1 MMNELQ
7 IFKNPEF
14 GQIRSLMIE
23 GEPWFVGKDVAG
35 ALGYKDHTNALK
47 RHVDDEDKIREWQ
60 IATPGGKQNLVII
73 NESGLYSLILS
84 SKLPNAKKFKR
95 WVTSEVLPAIRK
107 TGNYTAPGALPDR
120 KLTADD
126 YLRAASIISTCKNER
141 LPYVLDLL
149 KKSGIKISQIKTEQ
163 HKATAGKDVEG
174 EAQKAI
180 YTAKLVYGITYAE
193 VGRRTGLNRQQIR
206 RIYTGEYIPTLER
219 AKLIC
224 DTVQKLISEI
234 E

>member
-23 GEPWFVGKDVAG
+23 GEPWFVGKDVAC
-35 ALGYKDHTNALK
+35 ALGYRVPNKAVREKIDS
-47 RHVDDEDKIREWQ
+47 EDKGVSEMD
-60 IATPGGKQNLVII
+60 TPGGKQDLVII

-107 TGNYTAPGALPDR
+107 TGSYTAPTALPDR

-163 HKATAGKDVEG
+163 HKTSAGKDVEG

-193 VGRRTGLNRQQIR
+193 IGRKSGLTRQQIR

-224 DTVQKLISEI
+224 DTIQKLISEI

>member
-1 MMNELQ
+1 MMNELH

-23 GEPWFVGKDVAG
+23 GEPWFVGKDVASS
-35 ALGYKDHTNALK
+35 LGYRVPNKAVREKIDS
-47 RHVDDEDKIREWQ
+47 EDKGVSEMD
-60 IATPGGKQNLVII
+60 TPGGKQDLVII

-107 TGNYTAPGALPDR
+107 TGSYTVPAALPDR

-163 HKATAGKDVEG
+163 HKTSAGKDVEG

-180 YTAKLVYGITYAE
+180 YTAKLIYGITYAE
-193 VGRRTGLNRQQIR
+193 VGRKTGLNRQQIR

-219 AKLIC
+219 AKLVC

>member
-14 GQIRSLMIE
+14 GQIRSLMID
-23 GEPWFVGKDVAG
+23 GEPWFVGKDVASS
-35 ALGYKDHTNALK
+35 LGYRVPNKAVREK
-47 RHVDDEDKIREWQ
+47 VDSEDKGGSEMD
-60 IATPGGKQNLVII
+60 TPGGKQSLVII

-107 TGNYTAPGALPDR
+107 TGSYMVPAALPDR

-149 KKSGIKISQIKTEQ
+149 KKSGIKVSQIKSEP
-163 HKATAGKDVEG
+163 HKTTAGKDVEG

-193 VGRRTGLNRQQIR
+193 VGRKSGLTRQQIR

-224 DTVQKLISEI
+224 DTIRKLISEI

>member
-14 GQIRSLMIE
+14 GQIRSLMID
-23 GEPWFVGKDVAG
+23 GEPWFVGKDVAM
-35 ALGYKDHTNALK
+35 ALGYSDPRGAISKK
-47 RHVDDEDKIREWQ
+47 VDTEDRGVAKM
-60 IATPGGKQNLVII
+60 ATPSGKQDMTTI

-84 SKLPNAKKFKR
+84 SKLPNAKRFKR

-107 TGNYTAPGALPDR
+107 TGSYMVPTALPDR

-149 KKSGIKISQIKTEQ
+149 KKSGIKVSQIKTEQ

-193 VGRRTGLNRQQIR
+193 VGRKTGLTRQQIR

-224 DTVQKLISEI
+224 DTIQKLISEI

>member
-1 MMNELQ
+1 MMNELH

-23 GEPWFVGKDVAG
+23 GEPWFVGKDVASS
-35 ALGYKDHTNALK
+35 LGYRVPNKAVREKIDS
-47 RHVDDEDKIREWQ
+47 EDKGVSEMD
-60 IATPGGKQNLVII
+60 TPGGKQDLVII

-107 TGNYTAPGALPDR
+107 TGSYTAPAALPDR

-163 HKATAGKDVEG
+163 HKTSAGKDMEG

-193 VGRRTGLNRQQIR
+193 VGRKTGLNRQQIR

-224 DTVQKLISEI
+224 DTIQKLISEI

>member
-1 MMNELQ
+1 MNELQ

-23 GEPWFVGKDVAG
+23 GEPWFVGKDVASS
-35 ALGYKDHTNALK
+35 LGYRVPNKAVREKIDS
-47 RHVDDEDKIREWQ
+47 EDKGVSEMD
-60 IATPGGKQNLVII
+60 TPGGKQDLVII

-107 TGNYTAPGALPDR
+107 TGSYTAPAALPDR

-149 KKSGIKISQIKTEQ
+149 KKSGIKVSQIKTEQ
-163 HKATAGKDVEG
+163 HNATAGKDVEG

-193 VGRRTGLNRQQIR
+193 VGRKTGLNRQQIR

>member
-1 MMNELQ
+1 MNELQ

-23 GEPWFVGKDVAG
+23 GEPWFVGKDIASS
-35 ALGYKDHTNALK
+35 LGYRVPNKAVREKIDS
-47 RHVDDEDKIREWQ
+47 EDKGVSEMD
-60 IATPGGKQNLVII
+60 TPGGKQDLVII

-107 TGNYTAPGALPDR
+107 TGSYTVPAALPDR

-149 KKSGIKISQIKTEQ
+149 KKSGIKISQIKSEP
-163 HKATAGKDVEG
+163 HKTTAGKDVEG

-193 VGRRTGLNRQQIR
+193 VGRKTGLTRQQIR

>member
-23 GEPWFVGKDVAG
+23 GEPWFVGKDVASS
-35 ALGYKDHTNALK
+35 LGYRVPNKAVREKIDS
-47 RHVDDEDKIREWQ
+47 EDKGVSEMD
-60 IATPGGKQNLVII
+60 TPGGKQDLVII

-107 TGNYTAPGALPDR
+107 TGSYMAPAALPDR

-163 HKATAGKDVEG
+163 HKTSAGKDVEG

-193 VGRRTGLNRQQIR
+193 VGRKTGLNRQQIR

-224 DTVQKLISEI
+224 DTIQKLISEI

>member
-1 MMNELQ
+1 MMNELH

-14 GQIRSLMIE
+14 GQIRSLTIE
-23 GEPWFVGKDVAG
+23 GEPWFVGKDVASS
-35 ALGYKDHTNALK
+35 LGYRVPNKAVREKIDS
-47 RHVDDEDKIREWQ
+47 EDKGVSEMD
-60 IATPGGKQNLVII
+60 TPGGKQDLVII

-107 TGNYTAPGALPDR
+107 TGSYTVPAALPDR

-163 HKATAGKDVEG
+163 HKTSAGKDVEG

-180 YTAKLVYGITYAE
+180 YTAKLIYGITYAE
-193 VGRRTGLNRQQIR
+193 VGRKTGLNRQQIR

-219 AKLIC
+219 AKLVC